1 MKRSFSPIQNSLEK
15 ILKTYNLYSSYEI
28 RNILMNWKT
37 LVGEMLSGV
46 SEPVS
51 FDEESQVLKIRVQS
65 QAWKNEFLK
74 QKNALMNKLNK
85 DLKSIAIRDII
96 IE

>member
-28 RNILMNWKT
+28 RNILINWKT
-37 LVGEMLSGV
+37 LVGETLSGV

-51 FDEESQVLKIRVQS
+51 YDEEKQILKIRVQS
-65 QAWKNEFLK
+65 QAWKSEFSK
-74 QKNALMNKLNK
+74 QKNALMNLLNK
-85 DLKSIAIRDII
+85 DLKTITIRDII
-96 IE
+96 FE